1 MTANASSFMFP
12 WSPSP
17 THAHTHG
24 MFSPRTEFSRNGLC
38 NGVKNKQARPRWR
51 SRGPTVP
58 MVVGAV
64 MMKLKWVFQ
73 LGDGAVLSRNG
84 LGYFRCEVCADRH
97 AKTYGRILNLRFC
110 RGSRRL
116 FEEGRGE
123 RGRKNED
130 GDNNQMPGGDGGGL
144 REGSGHMDALC
155 CKRLDRR
162 RRWWW
167 WWWWWWWRM
176 IWISNWNWH

>member
-97 AKTYGRILNLRFC
+97 AK
-110 RGSRRL
+110 
-116 FEEGRGE
+116 
-123 RGRKNED
+123 
-130 GDNNQMPGGDGGGL
+130 DNNQMPGGDGGGL